1 MFHVWNLPASLLY
14 TYMCLPVHKI
24 WGSVEVNGR
33 VKALLINALVLEGVK
48 AVIMN
53 DTSKPWFMET
63 KTATPLS
70 FAFSSLN
77 YTMNLIIQ

>member
-1 MFHVWNLPASLLY
+1 MESTSFLIIHIYVPTCSQNLGL
-14 TYMCLPVHKI
+14 CGGE
-24 WGSVEVNGR
+24 WR
-33 VKALLINALVLEGVK
+33 VKALLINARVLEGVK

-70 FAFSSLN
+70 FAFNSLN
-77 YTMNLIIQ
+77 YTMNLIIK